1 MEKSDIGF
9 YIYEKMHLVK
19 QLAML
24 KCNNQI
30 SEEREMISSN
40 HMVLC

>member
-1 MEKSDIGF
+1 MEKSDIGS

-24 KCNNQI
+24 KCSNQI
-30 SEEREMISSN
+30 SEEWEMISN
-40 HMVLC
+40 NLMVLC